1 MYSAREVR
9 ELGDEIERHVRVPRE
24 THKAM
29 SRPQLGELVKEVDTL
44 FQRIK
49 AVSAS
54 MESERA
60 AYVAEHGEADA
71 NALAGYVAYE
81 LRRADYCLS
90 FLQFIHHMKD

>member
-1 MYSAREVR
+1 MYSPREVR
-9 ELGDEIERHVRVPRE
+9 ELGDEIERHVRVPAE

-29 SRPQLGELVKEVDTL
+29 PRPQLGELVKEVDAL

-54 MESERA
+54 MESHRA
-60 AYVAEHGEADA
+60 AYVTEYGEEDTR
-71 NALAGYVAYE
+71 ALAGYVAYE